1 MKFIRLE
8 DAVRPLSVGFINSLL
23 KRNMKND
30 KLLESQ
36 YFMLRIKIDSPIQLF
51 YRTMWCDLYLRR
63 FDHDKNWAIKP
74 DPEMFCDV
82 MEEAPE
88 GEYNVYISLSECL
101 QYINAVTP
109 PRLKDQ
115 IPENTSSIKKI
126 YDLMH
131 FFLFEDVND
140 KSQHVKYMTEFYRV
154 FHFEMFDNGWEPD
167 FKKIAF
173 MRENI
178 KTYDI
183 ENYGTFIG
191 SIDASSVSLDE
202 IMKGSPVRTSD
213 IQMTFHADTDE
224 DIRLLYEFLE
234 SNDFTILNLYCDENV
249 GFFVSAYTYGINVDI
264 ANFVESIYSE
274 LLKK

>member
-8 DAVRPLSVGFINSLL
+8 DNVRPLSARFIDSLL

-30 KLLESQ
+30 KLLESW
-36 YFMLRIKIDSPIQLF
+36 YFKLRIKADSPIQLF
-51 YRTMWCDLYLRR
+51 YRTLWCDLYLRR
-63 FDHDKNWAIKP
+63 FDHDRNWATRP
-74 DPEMFCDV
+74 EPEMFCDV
-82 MEEAPE
+82 MEDAPE
-88 GEYNVYISLSECL
+88 GEYNVYLSLSECL

-140 KSQHVKYMTEFYRV
+140 KSQQVKYMTEFYRV
-154 FHFEMFDNGWEPD
+154 FHFEIFDNGWEPD

-191 SIDASSVSLDE
+191 SVDASSVSLDQ
-202 IMKGSPVRTSD
+202 IIKDGPHPNASL
-213 IQMTFHADTDE
+213 QMTFHADTDE
-224 DIRLLYEFLE
+224 DIQLLYEFLE
-234 SNDFTILNLYCDENV
+234 MNDFTILNLYCDENV
-249 GFFVSAYTYGINVDI
+249 GFFVSAYVYGINVDI
-264 ANFVESIYSE
+264 VNFVESIYSE